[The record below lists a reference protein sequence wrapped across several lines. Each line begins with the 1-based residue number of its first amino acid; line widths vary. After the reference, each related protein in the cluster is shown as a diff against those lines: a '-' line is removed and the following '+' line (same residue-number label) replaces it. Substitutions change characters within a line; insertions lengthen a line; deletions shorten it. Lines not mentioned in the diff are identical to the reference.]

1 VASPGI
7 FKEIPMKYA
16 GLAFLAACASM
27 LVAQSPTPQEN
38 GGKEKQVEKAQIV
51 PSLFVMNAKG
61 CEYSNGKLT
70 LRGIG
75 GTTVIFSDRP
85 KRMAGHIQTKDV
97 VEGWSEGP
105 DSFAKNPPNADLSIF
120 TASEPKNA
128 VVELRNP
135 KLEGEDLTFE
145 VKVINGDV
153 PSKGAECSLFID
165 LIVVA
170 RRAYPRAVFYSA
182 PHVVVY

>member
-1 VASPGI
+1 M
-7 FKEIPMKYA
+7 MKVA

-61 CEYSNGKLT
+61 CDYSDGKLT

-75 GTTVIFSDRP
+75 ATTVIFSDRP
-85 KRMAGHIQTKDV
+85 KRMAGHIQTKEV

-105 DSFAKNPPNADLSIF
+105 DSFAKNPPNADLSVF
-120 TASEPKNA
+120 TDSEPKNA
-128 VVELRNP
+128 VVELSRP
-135 KLEGEDLTFE
+135 KLEGDTLTFE
-145 VKVINGDV
+145 VNVINGDV

-165 LIVVA
+165 IIVVA
-170 RRAYPRAVFYSA
+170 RRAYPRAVYYSA